1 MEPWIKLTFCHFNDF
16 RTLVENFDKDP
27 NIIHRK
33 MGARN
38 DTILHR
44 ASLNRRIEMVEFL
57 LEHGAQQ
64 TEDGNGNYPL
74 HCAGLG
80 GDKVIAK
87 KLIDAGAALEASNYN
102 LDKPLHLAAS
112 VGNLEVVCTLL
123 DEGADLYSRGCLDNT
138 ALHSAADAAQVEV
151 MKELV
156 KRGLEVNIDNA
167 KGEHPIHL
175 AAGVKGKRND
185 IEHLE
190 FLLLSG
196 ANIKKS
202 R

>member
-1 MEPWIKLTFCHFNDF
+1 
-16 RTLVENFDKDP
+16 
-27 NIIHRK
+27 

-44 ASLNRRIEMVEFL
+44 AALNRRIEMVDFL
-57 LEHGAQQ
+57 LENGAPQI
-64 TEDGNGNYPL
+64 EDDNGNSPL
-74 HCAGLG
+74 HCVALG
-80 GDKVIAK
+80 GDRIIAQ
-87 KLIDAGAALEASNYN
+87 KLIEAGADLEASNHE
-102 LDKPLHLAAS
+102 LDKPLHLAAG

-123 DEGADLYSRGCLDNT
+123 DAGANLESRGWLDNT
-138 ALHSAADAAQVEV
+138 ALHSAAEAAQVEV

-156 KRGLEVNIDNA
+156 KRGLEVAIGNA

-175 AAGVKGKRND
+175 AAGVNGKRND

-190 FLLLSG
+190 FLLQSG